1 MAEFAFVADA
11 TAAQP
16 PFAAKQRAEH
26 LVLTGA
32 SGGIGRALALQLA
45 KAGYRLSLHGR
56 DAAKLAATCEQL
68 RAVAPAS
75 QLVHSASFDLTDAAA
90 LRAFCQQ
97 VEAACP
103 VDGLLNC
110 AGANFS
116 RAPAQS
122 PDWPALEQMLALNF
136 RVPLLLQ
143 ECLLPGMLARG
154 HGTILQVLSTC
165 VSFANPGVAAY
176 SASKSALES
185 YSKVLRREL
194 QDSGIR
200 VLHLIPGGVDTG
212 FRASPRPEYLA
223 PEAVAM
229 AALAMLQAPQAAHWH
244 EVVLRPQVE
253 KNYA

>member
-1 MAEFAFVADA
+1 M
-11 TAAQP
+11 T
-16 PFAAKQRAEH
+16 EH
-26 LVLTGA
+26 LLLTGA

-45 KAGYRLSLHGR
+45 KGGYRLSLQGR
-56 DAAKLAATCEQL
+56 DATKLAETCAQVLALAPAEQL
-68 RAVAPAS
+68 IQQAA
-75 QLVHSASFDLTDAAA
+75 FDLTNLAA
-90 LRAFCQQ
+90 LIAFCQQ
-97 VEAACP
+97 AEAACP
-103 VDGLLNC
+103 VDGLINC
-110 AGANFS
+110 AGANLS

-194 QDSGIR
+194 QDSGVR
-200 VLHLIPGGVDTG
+200 VLLVNVPKIEE
-212 FRASPRPEYLA
+212 SPDFSTYAEYLT
-223 PEAVAM
+223 PDDVA
-229 AALAMLQAPQAAHWH
+229 AGALAMLQAPVSAHWH
-244 EVVLRPQVE
+244 ELVLRPQVE
-253 KNYA
+253 RNWA

>member
-1 MAEFAFVADA
+1 MAEYAFAQHPS
-11 TAAQP
+11 AQP
-16 PFAAKQRAEH
+16 QPAEH

-45 KAGYRLSLHGR
+45 KAGYRLSLQGR
-56 DAAKLAATCEQL
+56 DAAKLTATCAQVL
-68 RAVAPAS
+68 AVAPAS
-75 QLVHSASFDLTDAAA
+75 QLVHSASFDLTDPAAVI
-90 LRAFCQQ
+90 AFCQQ
-97 VEAACP
+97 AETACP
-103 VDGLLNC
+103 VDGLINC
-110 AGANFS
+110 AGANLS
-116 RAPAQS
+116 RAPAQN

-194 QDSGIR
+194 QDSGVR

-212 FRASPRPEYLA
+212 FRATARPEYLA
-223 PEAVAM
+223 PEAVAS
-229 AALAMLQAPQAAHWH
+229 AALAMLQAPAAAHWH
-244 EVVLRPQVE
+244 ELVLRPPVE
-253 KNYA
+253 RNWA

>member
-1 MAEFAFVADA
+1 M
-11 TAAQP
+11 
-16 PFAAKQRAEH
+16 AEH
-26 LVLTGA
+26 LLLTGA

-56 DAAKLAATCEQL
+56 DAAKLAETCAQVL
-68 RAVAPAS
+68 AAAPVKQPAA
-75 QLVHSASFDLTDAAA
+75 QLVQHAAFDLTDPAA
-90 LRAFCQQ
+90 LIAFCQQ
-97 VEAACP
+97 AEAACP
-103 VDGLLNC
+103 VDGLINC
-110 AGANFS
+110 AGANLS
-116 RAPAQS
+116 RTPAQS

-136 RVPLLLQ
+136 RAPLLLQ

-194 QDSGIR
+194 QDSGVR

-212 FRASPRPEYLA
+212 FRPQARPEYLT
-223 PEAVAM
+223 PDDVAT
-229 AALAMLQAPQAAHWH
+229 AALAMLQAPQSAHWH
-244 EVVLRPQVE
+244 ELVLRPQVE
-253 KNYA
+253 RNWA